1 MKKALVYI
9 ISIVTLATISFSC
22 TSECYVSK
30 ESKLGIS
37 FLDSVSYKAKNIT
50 GLTVIG
56 VGSDSVLY
64 NNASLSAI
72 YLPLHSNQAN
82 TNYKFILPTR
92 VEGKTTPDT
101 IVLHIDH
108 QPTPQLVNEECGCSM
123 FHVINDIKLINN
135 TYNFKLDITNSH
147 VTNDKT
153 YNDKETQ
160 VKILH

>member
-9 ISIVTLATISFSC
+9 ISIVALATISFSC

-37 FLDSVSYKAKNIT
+37 FLDSTTYKAKNISE
-50 GLTVIG
+50 LTVQG
-56 VGSDSVLY
+56 VLNDSILY
-64 NNASLSAI
+64 NNTTVSAI
-72 YLPLHSNQAN
+72 YLPLRSNQTA
-82 TNYKFILPTR
+82 TNYNLILPTR

-101 IVLHIDH
+101 IILHIDH
-108 QPTPQLVNEECGCSM
+108 QPTPQLVNEKCGCSM